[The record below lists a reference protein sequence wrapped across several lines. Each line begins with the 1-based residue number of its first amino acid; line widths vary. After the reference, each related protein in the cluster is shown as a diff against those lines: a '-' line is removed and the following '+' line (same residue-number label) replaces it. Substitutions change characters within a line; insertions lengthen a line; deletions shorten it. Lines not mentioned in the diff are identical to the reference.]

1 MKVYVPRYSLEFVPW
16 ESWAKDE
23 SPDWWQ
29 SYNKVKHE
37 RNRHFNK
44 ATLNNALHA
53 LAALLAINYVY
64 CRLEITKTQPQ
75 YRYEYRGKNVTRYM
89 EPVSTFLRF
98 GRGFYD
104 NPIAELGG

>member
-1 MKVYVPRYSLEFVPW
+1 VGKLGKRR
-16 ESWAKDE
+16 K
-23 SPDWWQ
+23 PDWWQ